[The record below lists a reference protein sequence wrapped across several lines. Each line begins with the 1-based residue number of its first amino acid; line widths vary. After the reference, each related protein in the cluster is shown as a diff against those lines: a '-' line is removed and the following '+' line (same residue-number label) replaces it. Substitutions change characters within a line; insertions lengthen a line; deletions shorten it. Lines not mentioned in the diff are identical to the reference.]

1 MARGYTVRRDHC
13 STGPMASFSY
23 SPDNTLRVHQ
33 RGAIQLLCLPFQSH
47 ENGLPEWLKNAADA
61 YARQDAPESRRVI
74 VVIFDYGRSGSAPSI
89 SCLDFC
95 GMTSSAIENRFRVW
109 ADPTAA
115 RKGTRGNTIQG
126 GHGNGGKAYM
136 AQMFEEHAIIH
147 TVSGG
152 KGNHY
157 GVGGGTFRFGYIPD
171 RPSGRDVP
179 VVDVASD
186 LAASLEPVGCGLH
199 TLPEAARTALN
210 ESQGYTLIKGVGPKG
225 YGSKIPVRQL
235 VTTLQ
240 QHPQMIRTLELCG
253 VYVIVKG
260 KVYNRGKSLT
270 PPEITPIEGAEEPRL
285 VPIPPVLVDPV
296 TNERVTTD
304 DSGAGQI
311 ILRTSKASMRWKKMR
326 HNIVYVAQSGYV
338 GYVPVTELEVQSAYR
353 NHLYGEC
360 RLAAL
365 EAFKQNERARL
376 ATSPLTRAVE
386 RFVAAQIE
394 QYAREFE
401 EGDLRKYDQAEK
413 TALIRMN
420 EALDQWK
427 NRCLNTIRKAHW
439 RENRGNLKGPKLR
452 LPLGRLAQ
460 IEIWLA
466 HRRAGLGVAIR
477 PRLRCLDADG
487 WQIRKPAFR
496 WVSSNPKVLRVE
508 ENNTLITVGTGQASL
523 SAQTLDREHRSNR
536 LRIRVVEVEEI
547 RVEPRKIEMT
557 PGGRHE
563 LDVECRLGNGERTSR
578 IFLAWSGSDE
588 LIARVS
594 PSGIVYGGRPG
605 VTEVVVG
612 DTNCSVSEPVE
623 VRVLAAADKRNR
635 DVPGQGYPV
644 VLISGEV
651 DSDPETKEHVHFGP
665 DDPPV
670 CQRVEDVERNVW
682 WINSAAPLAQLY
694 LDSTTG
700 YGYHSREWR
709 IYHLERY
716 VEIIVQIVLSQ
727 EMDAQTLNVDDWI
740 VKWGT
745 QVVEIQSV
753 AAQDLNSFIATGE
766 LPSE

>member
-1 MARGYTVRRDHC
+1 M
-13 STGPMASFSY
+13 SSFSY

-61 YARQDAPESRRVI
+61 YTRENAAESRRVI
-74 VVIFDYGRSGSAPSI
+74 VVIFDYGRSDTPPSI

-115 RKGTRGNTIQG
+115 RKGTRGNAIQG

-136 AQMFEEHAIIH
+136 AQMFDEHAIIH
-147 TVSGG
+147 TVRHG

-157 GVGGGTFRFGYIPD
+157 GVGGGTFRFGYIPN
-171 RPSGRDVP
+171 RPGGRDVA
-179 VVDVASD
+179 VLDVQSD
-186 LAASLEPVGCGLH
+186 LARSLEPVGCAFH
-199 TLPEAARTALN
+199 ALPEAAQAALE
-210 ESQGYTLIKGVGPKG
+210 ESQGYTLITGVGPKG
-225 YGSKIPVRQL
+225 YRAKIPVRQL

-253 VYVIVKG
+253 VYVVVKG
-260 KVYNRGKSLT
+260 KVYNRGKALT
-270 PPEITPIEGAEEPRL
+270 PPAITPIEGAEAPR
-285 VPIPPVLVDPV
+285 VIPIPPVLVDPV
-296 TNERVTTD
+296 TNERVNTAD
-304 DSGAGQI
+304 EAGGGQVV
-311 ILRTSKASMRWKKMR
+311 LRTSKASMRWKKMR
-326 HNIVYVAQSGYV
+326 HNIVYAAQSGYI
-338 GYVPVTELEVQSAYR
+338 GYVPVSELEVQSAYR
-353 NHLYGEC
+353 NHLFGEC

-365 EAFKQNERARL
+365 EPFKQNERARL

-413 TALIRMN
+413 SALIRMN

-439 RENRGNLKGPKLR
+439 RENRGNVKGPRLR
-452 LPLGRLAQ
+452 LPLGRLSR
-460 IEIWLA
+460 IEITLD

-477 PRLRCLDADG
+477 PRLRCYDADG
-487 WQIRKPAFR
+487 WQIRKPSFR
-496 WVSSNPKVLRVE
+496 WKSSNSKVLRVE
-508 ENNTLITVGTGQASL
+508 ENNTLFTVGTGQATL
-523 SAQTLDREHRSNR
+523 RAVTLDGDWRSNGLR
-536 LRIRVVEVEEI
+536 LRVVEVEEI
-547 RVEPRKIEMT
+547 RVSPSAIEMT

-563 LDVECRLGNGERTSR
+563 LDVECRLSNGERTSG
-578 IFLAWSGSDE
+578 IFLAWDQSDAD
-588 LIARVS
+588 IARVS

-605 VTEVVVG
+605 ATEVFVG
-612 DTNCSVSEPVE
+612 DTNCSVSEPVT
-623 VRVLAAADKRNR
+623 VRVLGAADKRDR

-670 CQRVEDVERNVW
+670 CQRAEDVERNVW

-694 LDSTTG
+694 LDSSSG

-766 LPSE
+766 LPSD